1 MKNLKYYILAGTAAF
16 SLTSCNDFLTT
27 SPKDAMTPDMTW
39 KTQDDVSKF
48 LTGCYDGFVSSY
60 EATYWDATSDFAYGN
75 FPWEGFRNIGN
86 GTFTASDPGYSMY
99 DFTIIRR
106 CNTLLENAEK
116 ASFSS
121 DAAKKDLL
129 AQCRFIRAY
138 RYFILTE
145 CYGDVPI
152 IDNFQ
157 TAQEAQV
164 PRKAQAE
171 VHKYIMDELNAII
184 PDLNAAPSQRGRVAK
199 GAACA
204 LKMRLALYDGD
215 FKTAKDAAQAIIDLG
230 QYSLDT
236 DYSNLFK
243 VEGQTSP
250 EIILAAQ
257 GLTNTYSLDMSYY
270 FPNSVGGWSS
280 VVPTQQCVD
289 NYEMANG
296 KTIDEA
302 GSGYDPVHPFHG
314 RDPRFAM
321 SVIYPG
327 CDWNGKVFNSLD
339 KEIEGKKNPDY
350 STNADNATKTCYN
363 WRKYADGLGQ
373 YAGGYTNAN
382 IAAIIFRYAEVLLT
396 WAECENELNGPSD
409 EVYNKIDQVRARV
422 GMPKVDRT
430 KYSTKEMLRELIH
443 RERGSEFAGEGIRR
457 YDILRWKTTD
467 GKMLAEKVLNVKL
480 NRITGTLINSATK
493 SDADPTMRAT
503 VDPTKTDFIEDRG
516 FKDFNKLF
524 PIPQD
529 NIDKNPKLKQNPGY
543 GAK

>member
-1 MKNLKYYILAGTAAF
+1 MKNIKYYILAGTAALAL
-16 SLTSCNDFLTT
+16 SSCNDFLST
-27 SPKDAMTPDMTW
+27 SPKDAMTPNSTW
-39 KTQDDVSKF
+39 KTGDDVSKF

-60 EATYWDATSDFAYGN
+60 EATYFDVTSDFGYGN

-86 GTFTASDPGYSMY
+86 GTFTASNPGYSWY

-116 ASFSS
+116 ATFSS
-121 DAAKKDLL
+121 EAVKKDML

-138 RYFILTE
+138 RYFVLTM

-152 IDNFQ
+152 ISNFE
-157 TAQEAQV
+157 TAQDAQV
-164 PRKAQAE
+164 PRNSKDE

-184 PDLNAAPSQRGRVAK
+184 PDLNDAPAERGRVAK
-199 GAACA
+199 GAAYA

-215 FKTAKDAAQAIIDLG
+215 YKTAKDAAQAIINLG
-230 QYSLDT
+230 QYSLDP
-236 DYSNLFK
+236 DYSNLFT
-243 VEGQTSP
+243 VSGQTSP

-280 VVPTQQCVD
+280 TVPTQQCVD

-296 KTIDEA
+296 KTIDED
-302 GSGYDPVHPFHG
+302 GSGYDPTHPFHG

-321 SVIYPG
+321 TVIYPG

-339 KEIEGKKNPDY
+339 KTLTDGKKNPDY
-350 STNADNATKTCYN
+350 STNADNATKTTYN
-363 WRKYADGLGQ
+363 WRKYAETTSM
-373 YAGGYTNAN
+373 YSGGYTNAN
-382 IAAIIFRYAEVLLT
+382 ISAIIFRYAEVLLT

-409 EVYNKIDQVRARV
+409 QVYDMIDQVRQRV

-430 KYSTKEMLRELIH
+430 KYSTKETLRELIH

-457 YDILRWKTTD
+457 WDILRWTTSD
-467 GKMLAEKVLNVKL
+467 GKMLANKVLNTTL
-480 NRITGTLINSATK
+480 TRITGTLLNSATK
-493 SDADPTMRAT
+493 DSSDPTMRAT
-503 VDPTKTDFIEDRG
+503 ITVGKTEKIEDRV
-516 FKDFNKLF
+516 FHDYNKLF
-524 PIPQD
+524 PIPQS
-529 NIDKNPKLKQNPGY
+529 NIDNNPKLTQNDGY
-543 GAK
+543 TK

>member
-60 EATYWDATSDFAYGN
+60 EVTYWDATSDFAYGN

-296 KTIDEA
+296 KAIDEA

-430 KYSTKEMLRELIH
+430 KYSTKETLRELIH

>member
-60 EATYWDATSDFAYGN
+60 EVTYWDATSDFAYGN

-422 GMPKVDRT
+422 GMPKVDRM

-480 NRITGTLINSATK
+480 NRITGTLINSSTK

>member
-1 MKNLKYYILAGTAAF
+1 MKNLKYYILAGAAAF

-121 DAAKKDLL
+121 DATKKDLL

-409 EVYNKIDQVRARV
+409 EVYNKIDQVRTRV